1 MCLILIPLYICQ
13 PAGRLANGRLE
24 SRTKNV
30 LFREK
35 NAVGR
40 ATFAGRPT
48 VSAGPSTHV

>member
-1 MCLILIPLYICQ
+1 MCLILIPQYICQ
-13 PAGRLANGRLE
+13 PTRRPADGRLK
-24 SRTKNV
+24 SHTKNV

-40 ATFAGRPT
+40 ATFVGQLT